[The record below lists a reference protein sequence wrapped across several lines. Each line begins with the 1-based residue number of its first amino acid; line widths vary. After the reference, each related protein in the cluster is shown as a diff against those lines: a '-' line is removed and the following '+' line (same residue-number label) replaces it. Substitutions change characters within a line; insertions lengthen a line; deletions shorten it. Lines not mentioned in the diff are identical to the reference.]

1 MVQMAESADP
11 FKTYINPAD
20 ERFFAPGNMEKR
32 IYDYCDETDQY
43 KPNHAEI
50 IRTAYEGLAFLYAE
64 TLNDLE
70 ELTEKS
76 FSTIRIVGGGAKNH
90 LLNQMTANSI
100 KRNYRVPEATA
111 VGNCIM
117 QMIALG
123 DLQNLSRD
131 VI

>member
-11 FKTYINPAD
+11 FKTTSIQLMKGFSHQVIWKKEFMIIMMRQTNI
-20 ERFFAPGNMEKR
+20 KL
-32 IYDYCDETDQY
+32 
-43 KPNHAEI
+43 NHAEI

-90 LLNQMTANSI
+90 LLNQMTANATAKEIHSG
-100 KRNYRVPEATA
+100 PSEATA

-123 DLQNLSRD
+123 DLQNLF
-131 VI
+131 